1 MRSEEEMLALIINT
15 AQKKDDIRA
24 VIMNGSRVNPNAL
37 KDPFQDFD
45 IIYLVRD
52 VARYIRNP
60 DVPQLFGEIL
70 IMQLP
75 DDMIDPPPEPHDTY
89 CYLMQ
94 FMDGN
99 RIDLT
104 FAPLEQASHTADD
117 TLSMVLLDKDGL
129 IDPLPPPSDRGYLLK
144 PPTLKRFDDCCNEFW
159 WLNPYV
165 AKGLWRG
172 ELTYARHMLDV
183 YMREELMK
191 MLAWYHGIQT
201 GFQKSPGKLGKYLRT
216 GIGEDFWGL
225 LEKTYAD
232 AEPEHS
238 WQALFTMD
246 ELFRR
251 AARGVAREFSFNP
264 HIDWDAK
271 VTAFIQQIHNL
282 PADAQSL

>member
-183 YMREELMK
+183 YMRANEDACLVSWNPDWFPK
-191 MLAWYHGIQT
+191 IT
-201 GFQKSPGKLGKYLRT
+201 GQAGQIFADGNWRGFLGAAGKNLCGCRT
-216 GIGEDFWGL
+216 GTFLAGIVHHG
-225 LEKTYAD
+225 
-232 AEPEHS
+232 
-238 WQALFTMD
+238 
-246 ELFRR
+246 
-251 AARGVAREFSFNP
+251 
-264 HIDWDAK
+264 
-271 VTAFIQQIHNL
+271 
-282 PADAQSL
+282 